1 MGAGTSRKQKIK
13 VKEYVT
19 DKAGHKVAAV
29 IDIKEL
35 SRLEGL
41 LEDLY
46 DLKVMDDRIAEPEEE
61 YEAYSKKRRTSFR
74 V

>member
-1 MGAGTSRKQKIK
+1 MSAGASKKTKIK
-13 VKEYVT
+13 VREYVT
-19 DKAGHKVAAV
+19 DKTGHKVAAV
-29 IDIKEL
+29 IDMKEL

-46 DLKVMDDRIAEPEEE
+46 DLKVMEDRIAEPEEE
-61 YEAYSKKRRTSFR
+61 YEAFSKKRRSPLR